1 MALFARLLGRWRAHV
16 TRAWI
21 PRGAAVL
28 NFGSVPVASAAF
40 ADASFDV
47 VVLLDL
53 LQNIQ
58 AKDAL
63 GWECSRLLRSGGR
76 LIVLV
81 PARRAADFDPLTTPR
96 LFARPGLIL
105 EFWQPLQ
112 LGSHYLFVL
121 RKSAE
126 AGLAPVATRTPAEDV
141 VYVAA

>member
-1 MALFARLLGRWRAHV
+1 MAFFARLLGRWRAHV

-21 PRGAAVL
+21 PRGVAVL
-28 NFGSVPVASAAF
+28 NFSSVQASAAF

-81 PARRAADFDPLTTPR
+81 SARRAADFDPLTTPR
-96 LFARPGLIL
+96 LFARPGFIL

-112 LGSHYLFVL
+112 LASHYLFVL
-121 RKSAE
+121 RKSAG
-126 AGLAPVATRTPAEDV
+126 AGLAPVATRTPVEDV